1 MTESLGSNNW
11 VVDGTLTASGKPLL
25 ANDPHLGTRLPST
38 WYLVHISAGDYEAAG
53 ASIPGTPA
61 IVLGRNRFIAWGATN
76 VAADVEDLYQEKLD
90 PTGRFAE
97 FRGRQEPLQIIP
109 ETILVK
115 GARAGV
121 GRRPGFPTRS
131 TRVRRHHRQQRGHR
145 RGPRPPRARTV
156 GVPVDRARSGRHDDR
171 RDHAIERGAELG
183 GIHRRAPRFRGA
195 GTEFRVC
202 RRRRAHRLLRA
213 GPHPDSRARRRRDAV
228 GGMDRRLRVD
238 RLGSV
243 RRSPARLRSAR
254 ARDRDGQST
263 ADACG
268 LPVSARRRLAGAVSR
283 PAGHRSPSGERA
295 ADARRVLG
303 HAGRPA
309 VAARANGAAGPAR
322 ARASGIAGRPTGGRP
337 AATMES

>member
-38 WYLVHISAGDYEAAG
+38 WYLVHIAAGDYEAVG

-76 VAADVEDLYQEKLD
+76 VAADVEDLYREKLD

-115 GARAGV
+115 GRAPVSLDVRVSRHGPLV
-121 GRRPGFPTRS
+121 SDAINANNAATAAGRAIPA
-131 TRVRRHHRQQRGHR
+131 
-145 RGPRPPRARTV
+145 ARTV
-156 GVPVDRARSGRHDDR
+156 GIPLDRARSGRHDDR

-195 GTEFRVC
+195 VTEFRVC

-228 GGMDRRLRVD
+228 GGMDRRRPNGPAGF
-238 RLGSV
+238 RSTTCRTPSI
-243 RRSPARLRSAR
+243 RRSTRS
-254 ARDRDGQST
+254 
-263 ADACG
+263 
-268 LPVSARRRLAGAVSR
+268 
-283 PAGHRSPSGERA
+283 
-295 ADARRVLG
+295 
-303 HAGRPA
+303 
-309 VAARANGAAGPAR
+309 
-322 ARASGIAGRPTGGRP
+322 
-337 AATMES
+337 